1 MKSWVIR
8 SKINRIE
15 QTKNSTKM
23 ESDKQKPTILYVY
36 DIMCGWCYGFSPV
49 INRLYEEYNEI
60 IDFETISGGMVTG
73 DRIGPL
79 SSSMSSYIKDA
90 YKTIESRM
98 NVEFGENYIN
108 NLDNLEVL
116 QTSIPGSKLMTAF
129 KSFDTKKSVPFA
141 HELQNAIF
149 FEGVEPSNTEQLLY
163 SCNSFGVDKNKL
175 LAIAKSDKVDPVMN
189 HDFELSRR
197 LGVTGFPTVFIIKD
211 EEIHQIAR
219 GATKYEGLKQRIDS
233 LII

>member
-1 MKSWVIR
+1 
-8 SKINRIE
+8 
-15 QTKNSTKM
+15 M
-23 ESDKQKPTILYVY
+23 ESDKQKPTVLYVY

-49 INRLYEEYNEI
+49 INKLYEEYKDR

-90 YKTIESRM
+90 YKTIENRM
-98 NVEFGENYIN
+98 DVEFGENYVN
-108 NLDNLEVL
+108 SLDDLQKI

-129 KSFDTKKSVPFA
+129 KSFATNKSVPFA

-149 FEGVEPSNTEQLLY
+149 RDGASPDSLEEILN
-163 SCNSFGVDKNKL
+163 SCDTFGVDKQKL
-175 LAIAKSDKVDPVMN
+175 MIISKSEKVEPVMN

-197 LGVTGFPTVFIIKD
+197 LGVTGFPTVFIILND
-211 EEIHQIAR
+211 EIHQIAR
-219 GATKYEGLKQRIDS
+219 GATKYENIKQRLDS
-233 LII
+233 VLNS